1 MVGRISEEE
10 KIKTLKTADNK
21 KIAFNH
27 YSNDYPEVIIVAHG
41 FYNNKDTLLFKEIS
55 KALSKKYDVITFDFR
70 GHGESTGLFTWTA
83 NETQDLRLIIDYAK
97 KHGYKKIGI
106 IGFSLGAAI
115 TLIESSQSRDI
126 DSLISVS
133 SPYDF
138 WKIDYH
144 FWEEEMFNDLKLNL
158 GPKGK
163 GKGIK
168 PGNPFLKKIRP
179 INIVHKIS
187 PIPILFIHGKDDWLI
202 KPKHSEKLFEKSR
215 QPKEIKII
223 EKAGHAEMIFDSF
236 PEEFIRIC
244 INWFQKTLDG
254 NI

>member
-1 MVGRISEEE
+1 M
-10 KIKTLKTADNK
+10 LKTINNEE
-21 KIAFNH
+21 IAFNH
-27 YSNDYPEVIIVAHG
+27 YGNDCSEVIIVAHG
-41 FYNNKDTLLFKEIS
+41 FYNNKNTLLFEEIS
-55 KALSKKYDVITFDFR
+55 KAFSKKYDVITFDFC

-83 NETQDLRLIIDYAK
+83 NEAQDLRLIIDYSK
-97 KHGYKKIGI
+97 EQKYKKIGV

-115 TLIESSQSRDI
+115 TLIESSQNRNI
-126 DSLISVS
+126 NSLIAVS
-133 SPYDF
+133 APYDF

-163 GKGIK
+163 GKGIR

-179 INIVHKIS
+179 IDIVNKIA
-187 PIPILFIHGKDDWLI
+187 PTPILFIHGKDDWLI
-202 KPKHSEKLFEKSR
+202 KPKHSEKLFEKSG

-223 EKAGHAEMIFDSF
+223 KKAGHAEKIFDSF

-244 INWFQKTLDG
+244 FNWFQKTLDG
-254 NI
+254 DI